1 MSCENCPAKWAKKT
15 MVKSSGDV
23 NAEIIIVAEAPGASE
38 VGAGKNFVGRSG
50 KYLVGKLKDIGID
63 SNKVMIVNA
72 CRCFVSDPSVKV
84 LEHCRE
90 YLLETV
96 ESCKNKRIILAL
108 GAKALK
114 ALVPK
119 ETKGILANSGKTF
132 YSEEFK
138 CKILACIHPAAVLRN
153 ARLDALFKE
162 SLARIN
168 KKEFEHYSFV
178 TYRVNSIEQLYEL
191 FPAGSNL
198 AVDLETTGLEY
209 LAEEFR
215 ITDVGFFDGKK
226 AAIMKGEMVNE
237 NGFMDLL
244 DSFFCIFHNGSY
256 DIKCLYRFTNR
267 WCKISDDTMLMG
279 YVQNESFGSSEDVGY
294 GLERLAM
301 LYLNAEPWKATMKA
315 KHFAVSEE
323 EMDRYL
329 SLDVYHT
336 WNLWNLWKN
345 IMPKQFYRELLIPA
359 VNAKSKMEYFGVHQ
373 DTKLVDEIN
382 KFAKKRII
390 SLIKVLRVLIK
401 QPNYNPNSS
410 IQNLKVFKKLL
421 GNKIT
426 STDKDV
432 VNANLDKPF
441 FRVLLRYRKLSK
453 QISTFLTNKHVGPDG
468 NVHTNF
474 RIHGTETGRISS
486 SQPNIQNIP
495 KYCRKIYIPDVGH
508 EFWVDV
514 DYDQLEMKLILVLA
528 GLNDVLEQ
536 VKKGY
541 DLHTITSMLMTG
553 KNPTD
558 ILKHERTKAKNVNF
572 GCIYGAGDEKI
583 ASLLSTAH
591 YNCSLEDARAFKAKY
606 FFTRPDLEQ
615 WKANLIKQ
623 AMKDRYVE
631 TEFGGRR
638 RFGLITRE
646 NYAEVCR
653 LIVNT
658 KIQGTAGQMNLSR
671 TTELVDTLPL
681 TFGADCARI
690 LNNVHDQN
698 CATCKGGGVE
708 KEVANFMKQ
717 TMERPFHFSDF
728 VFTASAEINRRW
740 K

>member
-1 MSCENCPAKWAKKT
+1 VGCNECPGQWAKKT
-15 MVKSSGDV
+15 MVNASGND

-50 KYLVGKLKDIGID
+50 KYLAGKLKDIGID
-63 SNKVMIVNA
+63 VNKVMLVNA
-72 CRCFVSDPSVKV
+72 CKCFISDPSVEV
-84 LEHCRE
+84 LKHCHE
-90 YLLETV
+90 YLV
-96 ESCKNKRIILAL
+96 ESVNACSKRRIILAL

-119 ETKGILANSGKTF
+119 ESKGILANSGKTF
-132 YSEEFK
+132 WSEEFG
-138 CKILACIHPAAVLRN
+138 CKILACLHPAAVLRN

-168 KKEFEHYSFV
+168 KVEFVHKPFD
-178 TYRVNSIEQLYEL
+178 TIRVESVEEL
-191 FPAGSNL
+191 QSMFPPGTAL
-198 AVDLETTGLEY
+198 AVDLETTGLDY

-215 ITDVGFFDGKK
+215 VTDIGFFDGEK
-226 AAIMKGEMVNE
+226 AAICGGDIV
-237 NGFMDLL
+237 G
-244 DSFFCIFHNGSY
+244 DSLIEFLNNAHCIYHNGSY
-256 DIKCLYRFTNR
+256 DIKCLYRFTGKWPR
-267 WCKISDDTMLMG
+267 ISDDTMLMG
-279 YVQNESFGSSEDVGY
+279 YVQNESFGSSEDTGY
-294 GLERLAM
+294 GLERLSM
-301 LYLNAEPWKATMKA
+301 LYLNAEPWKTAMKA
-315 KHFAVSEE
+315 KHFAASEA

-336 WNLWNLWKN
+336 WNLWNIWKD
-345 IMPKQFYRELLIPA
+345 IMPKQFYKELLIPA

-373 DTKLVDEIN
+373 DTDLVTEIN
-382 KFAKKRII
+382 KFAKKRIVSYI
-390 SLIKVLRVLIK
+390 KSLRKLIN
-401 QPNYNPNSS
+401 QPNYNPNSGP
-410 IQNLKVFKKLL
+410 QNLKIFKKLL

-441 FRVLLRYRKLSK
+441 FRTLLRYRKLSK
-453 QISTFLTNKHVGPDG
+453 QISTFLTNKHVANDG

-495 KYCRKIYIPDVGH
+495 KYCRKIYIPDEGH

-553 KNPTD
+553 KNPSD
-558 ILKHERTKAKNVNF
+558 ILKHERTKAKHVNF

-583 ASLLSTAH
+583 ATLLSTDQH
-591 YNCSLEDARAFKAKY
+591 TCSLEEARAFKAKY

-615 WKANLIKQ
+615 WKANLIKK
-623 AMKDRYVE
+623 AMRDRYVE

-638 RFGLITRE
+638 RFGLITRD

-658 KIQGTAGQMNLSR
+658 KVQGTAGQMCLSR
-671 TTELVDTLPL
+671 VTELVDVLPAQ
-681 TFGADCARI
+681 FDGARI
-690 LNNVHDQN
+690 INTVHDQI
-698 CATCKGGGVE
+698 CASSPGGREV
-708 KEVANFMKQ
+708 EVAEFIKQ